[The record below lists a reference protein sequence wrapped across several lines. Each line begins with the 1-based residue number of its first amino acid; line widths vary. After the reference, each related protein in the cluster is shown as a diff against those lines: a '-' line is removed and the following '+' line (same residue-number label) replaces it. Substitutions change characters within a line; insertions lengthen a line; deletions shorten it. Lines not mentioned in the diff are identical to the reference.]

1 MLGIKTVIH
10 FTPQKFEALEKE
22 FECVHYEVNKFDK
35 GLEALDLQPIV
46 DQVKEVMDNKE
57 KQPVFMFCVNGMF
70 SGAIAVKLIMEY
82 NKTFN
87 RELAMAY
94 VTGKRYELKDMP
106 GWLYQM
112 IKKSEEKALQDAH
125 T

>member
-10 FTPQKFEALEKE
+10 FTPQKFESLEKE
-22 FECVHYEVNKFDK
+22 FECIHYEINNVNKE
-35 GLEALDLQPIV
+35 LEALDLQPIV
-46 DQVKEVMDNKE
+46 DQIKGVMDNKE

-112 IKKSEEKALQDAH
+112 IKKPDE
-125 T
+125 